1 MSAKMA
7 LPMDISMP
15 ILLLSVIICILSITT
30 HEAAHAWVSY
40 RLGDDLAY
48 KMGRVTLNPMPHID
62 LMMTIVLPAALLLS
76 GSPFIFGGA
85 KPVPV
90 NMRAFRKPF
99 KDMALVAIAGP
110 LSNLIQAFVWA
121 IILKLFLQFG
131 IWDVRSEGVGVLQ
144 LGIFI
149 NILLF
154 AFNLVPIPPLDG
166 SRIVA
171 FFLSGEA
178 RRAYISV
185 ERFGII
191 ILLGCFWLVP
201 QFRIILA
208 TCIYFFGNLI
218 SNTVG
223 LTVSWAPGFLT

>member
-7 LPMDISMP
+7 LSMEISMP
-15 ILLLSVIICILSITT
+15 ILLLSVIVCILAITT

-48 KMGRVTLNPMPHID
+48 KMGRVTLNPIPHID
-62 LMMTIVLPAALLLS
+62 LMMTIILPAVLLLS
-76 GSPFIFGGA
+76 SAGFIFGGA

-99 KDMALVAIAGP
+99 LGMALVAIAGP
-110 LSNLIQAFVWA
+110 LSNLIQAFIWA
-121 IILKLFLQFG
+121 VVLKLFLQFG
-131 IWDVRSEGVGVLQ
+131 VWNVRSEGVFVLE
-144 LGIFI
+144 LGILI
-149 NILLF
+149 NVLLF
-154 AFNLVPIPPLDG
+154 TFNLIPIPPLDG

-171 FFLSGEA
+171 FFLSGAA

-191 ILLGCFWLVP
+191 ILLACFLLVP
-201 QFRIILA
+201 QFGAILG
-208 TCIYFFGNLI
+208 TCIDFIVTLI
-218 SNTVG
+218 SNVVG
-223 LTVSWAPGFLT
+223 LSYLP